1 MMDLDELNFKKLG
14 ILIGGGVLL
23 LTLGLSSFSLF
34 ETNDEGFYQVKQ
46 AAMSGSMSV
55 RQTAGT
61 YLQAFGTI
69 TTYQVSDSF
78 SFDKKDGAEPL
89 NVRFQDG
96 GTATISGSVRFRLS
110 ANEGDQLSLHRD
122 YKSYDTVKSVLIKQA
137 VTEALIQ
144 TASMFKAEESYASR
158 RSEFTSL
165 VEDQI
170 KEGLYET
177 IANEVKEKDVDGNE
191 FNDTNIVVVKDKNG
205 NRVIKKT
212 PLHKRYNVDILQLV
226 IKEIDFD
233 ETIDNLIAKKKEAEQ
248 QKVVARANAERAKQ
262 DAITAR
268 ERAAAEVAV
277 AKGLEEV
284 EKIKAVTKAQKEFEV
299 AQLEKKK
306 AEEDARASEIKGQ
319 AEARINQLKVNAGL
333 TPQERAE
340 YEVRKA
346 DVVSKNL
353 ASIKLPSMMVIGGGN
368 GSATDPFAAVGLESL
383 MRISGKLTNG
393 N

>member
-1 MMDLDELNFKKLG
+1 MDEINFKK
-14 ILIGGGVLL
+14 ISALIGGAVLL
-23 LTLGLSSFSLF
+23 VVMLTFSTSLL
-34 ETNDEGFYQVKQ
+34 ETNEEGFYQIKQ
-46 AAMSGSMSV
+46 AAMSGEMSV
-55 RQTAGT
+55 RNTPGMYTQM
-61 YLQAFGTI
+61 FGTI
-69 TTYQVSDSF
+69 TTYQISDSF
-78 SFDKKDGAEPL
+78 HFDKKEGSEPL
-89 NVRFQDG
+89 TVRFQDG

-110 ANEGDQLSLHRD
+110 SIDKDQLLLHRD

-165 VEDQI
+165 VEDQV
-170 KEGLYET
+170 KRGLYQT
-177 IANEVKEKDVDGNE
+177 VALEVKEQDVDGNQ
-191 FNDTNIVVVKDKNG
+191 FNDVNISVVKDASG
-205 NRVIKKT
+205 QPVIKKT
-212 PLHKRYNVDILQLV
+212 PLHQRYGVDILQLV

-233 ETIDNLIAKKKEAEQ
+233 ETIDNLISKKKEAEQ
-248 QKVVARANAERAKQ
+248 EKVVARANAERAKQ

-277 AKGLEEV
+277 AKGQEEV

-306 AEEDARASEIKGQ
+306 AEEDAKASEVRGQ

-340 YEVRKA
+340 YRMKTAIGVAKE
-346 DVVSKNL
+346 L
-353 ASIKLPSMMVIGGGN
+353 ASINLPKMMVFGGDSKGN
-368 GSATDPFAAVGLESL
+368 SPTDPFAAVGLESF
-383 MRISGKLTNG
+383 MRITGKLTEDDK
-393 N
+393 